1 MFFCFS
7 SVLSWFLCL
16 VINCFFSLHLNIDF
30 RYLKKKDYCTRL
42 MRVTNIKVIRV
53 MNGEYGVACL
63 RWTAVFIIPDWSH
76 SLHERCCCSCSRRCF
91 VNWHWRLFHKHT
103 AERQSFLLI
112 LSDIIISRLHPHAQL
127 EINIMLSLSKRS
139 TAVDLPVEVSVILS
153 TQAFIRKIMLCLC
166 VSLVGDQSNTTL
178 VTTAAT
184 ATAVSV
190 RKRAAAAAAR
200 ADRAWKS

>member
-1 MFFCFS
+1 
-7 SVLSWFLCL
+7 
-16 VINCFFSLHLNIDF
+16 
-30 RYLKKKDYCTRL
+30 
-42 MRVTNIKVIRV
+42 
-53 MNGEYGVACL
+53 
-63 RWTAVFIIPDWSH
+63 
-76 SLHERCCCSCSRRCF
+76 
-91 VNWHWRLFHKHT
+91 
-103 AERQSFLLI
+103 
-112 LSDIIISRLHPHAQL
+112 
-127 EINIMLSLSKRS
+127 MLSLSKRS

-200 ADRAWKS
+200 ADRA